1 MASGWV
7 VLSGTKGRL
16 LLHSRTFA
24 QYLRLFSSFSV
35 LSVCAYKNFVATG
48 SLDRTIKWG
57 NHQFLLSCVLF
68 QHVCVLSDCVS
79 PELLTR
85 KFVLFY
91 VNTKAFLCL
100 LCFSYLFFLQNLGC
114 QKWCIAS
121 DIPRTYGKRVI
132 LYLLR
137 VIKNVNVQLGWLL
150 FIVFATFFVTI
161 VFVVTFTVVV
171 PSFFFFLIR
180 MENLTIIFVDL
191 GALPNLLL

>member
-1 MASGWV
+1 MYV
-7 VLSGTKGRL
+7 
-16 LLHSRTFA
+16 
-24 QYLRLFSSFSV
+24 FSVIVFLVSFSLV
-35 LSVCAYKNFVATG
+35 N
-48 SLDRTIKWG
+48 
-57 NHQFLLSCVLF
+57 LF
-68 QHVCVLSDCVS
+68 CFTLI
-79 PELLTR
+79 R
-85 KFVLFY
+85 KLFY
-91 VNTKAFLCL
+91 V
-100 LCFSYLFFLQNLGC
+100 CFVLVICFFLQNLGC
-114 QKWCIAS
+114 QKWYIAS

-171 PSFFFFLIR
+171 PSFFFFFSLIR

>member
-1 MASGWV
+1 MFCFT
-7 VLSGTKGRL
+7 L
-16 LLHSRTFA
+16 
-24 QYLRLFSSFSV
+24 
-35 LSVCAYKNFVATG
+35 
-48 SLDRTIKWG
+48 I
-57 NHQFLLSCVLF
+57 
-68 QHVCVLSDCVS
+68 
-79 PELLTR
+79 R
-85 KFVLFY
+85 KLFY
-91 VNTKAFLCL
+91 V
-100 LCFSYLFFLQNLGC
+100 CFVLVICFFLQNLGC

-161 VFVVTFTVVV
+161 VFVETFTVVV
-171 PSFFFFLIR
+171 PSFFFFFSLIR